1 MVKRLFVLLI
11 SISLVFLLV
20 ACNSSKYSQANSAYN
35 SEDYETAISLFEE
48 LGDYK
53 DSKEQLKKSLDVYI
67 VDLRYVREWE
77 KASVYLEK
85 YKTIVSESE
94 YEKIFCETLEG
105 FVSGFCYDENWE
117 KAKSIVDAH
126 SNEFNV
132 SNLYDQITYE
142 HGISLL
148 KKDRFEEGLNE
159 LSSIKSEST
168 FYEKAQETITD
179 YNNLKSLPFV
189 QKLLGSWY
197 TRTTT
202 AMGHVLVG
210 TLHFELKYNRV
221 VCRDTCEGSTT
232 EHNLFYDDFHEN
244 RVSNSKFSW
253 SLYDDG
259 RLYFGGKFGG
269 NFYTKQ

>member
-20 ACNSSKYSQANSAYN
+20 ACDSSKYSQATTAYN
-35 SEDYETAISLFEE
+35 SQDYETAISLFEE

-53 DSKEQLKKSLDVYI
+53 DSKEQLKKSLDVFI
-67 VDLRYVREWE
+67 VDLRYAREWE

-85 YKTIVSESE
+85 YKTLVSESE

-168 FYEKAQETITD
+168 FYDKAQETITD
-179 YNNLKSLPFV
+179 YNKLKSLPFV

-197 TRTTT
+197 TKTT
-202 AMGHVLVG
+202 VLGEVIDG
-210 TLHFELKYNRV
+210 NLYFELKYNRL
-221 VCRDTCEGSTT
+221 VCRSSSGAFSSEY
-232 EHNLFYDDFHEN
+232 NFFYDDFSGN
-244 RVSNSKFSW
+244 FASNGNFSC
-253 SLYDDG
+253 SLKDDG
-259 RLYFGGKFGG
+259 RLYFSGKYGGEY
-269 NFYTKQ
+269 YTKR

>member
-1 MVKRLFVLLI
+1 MIKRIFVLLV

-20 ACNSSKYSQANSAYN
+20 ACDSSKYSQANSAYT

-67 VDLRYVREWE
+67 VDLRYAREWE

-85 YKTIVSESE
+85 YKTLVSESE
-94 YEKIFCETLEG
+94 YEEYFCKTLED
-105 FVSGFCYDENWE
+105 FVSCFCYDENWE

-126 SNEFNV
+126 SNKFNV

-197 TRTTT
+197 TRTTSL
-202 AMGHVLVG
+202 GHVIEG
-210 TLHFELKYNRV
+210 TLYFELKYNRV
-221 VCRDTCEGSTT
+221 VCRSSSGAFSSEY
-232 EHNLFYDDFHEN
+232 NLFYDDFSGN
-244 RVSNSKFSW
+244 FASKDNFSW
-253 SLYDDG
+253 SLKDDG
-259 RLYFGGKFGG
+259 RLYYGGIYGG
-269 NFYTKQ
+269 EYYTKR